1 VSLAVSVL
9 TLFSMSKIWNGAFWG
24 DVELVVQPSDPVSQR
39 YGGTFPM
46 LASTAVL
53 VGVSIALAV
62 VAGPLYALCERA
74 SADLL
79 HPSAYVKAVLG

>member
-1 VSLAVSVL
+1 
-9 TLFSMSKIWNGAFWG
+9 
-24 DVELVVQPSDPVSQR
+24 
-39 YGGTFPM
+39 M